1 MKGITFTHKGDFSKT
16 EKFLNTVLKHRYL
29 NVLERYGKEG
39 VRALAAATPKDS
51 GETAA
56 SWNYE
61 IDHNRKETA
70 IVFTNSNIQNGVN
83 IAIILQ
89 YGHGTG
95 TGGYVAGK
103 DYINPALRPVFDQMA
118 DDVWKEVTN
127 L

>member
-1 MKGITFTHKGDFSKT
+1 MKGITFTHRGDYSKT
-16 EKFLNTVLKHRYL
+16 EKFLNCLLRREYL

-51 GETAA
+51 GATAA

-61 IDHNRKETA
+61 IIHNGKDTA
-70 IVFTNSNIQNGVN
+70 ITFTNSNIQNGVN
-83 IAIILQ
+83 IALILQ

-95 TGGYVAGK
+95 NGGYVAGR
-103 DYINPALRPVFDQMA
+103 DYINPAIRPVFDKLA